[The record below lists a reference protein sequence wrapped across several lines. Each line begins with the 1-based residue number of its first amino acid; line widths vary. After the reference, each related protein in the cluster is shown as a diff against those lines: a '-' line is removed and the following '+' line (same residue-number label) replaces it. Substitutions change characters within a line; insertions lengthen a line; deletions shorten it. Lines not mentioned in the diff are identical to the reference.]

1 MSKGLLV
8 ASFRIL
14 PRSRDADGL
23 SRNEMNGCFQYR
35 ASRVSTPI
43 GCATVPALQ
52 LAGTLFENAE
62 MY

>member
-1 MSKGLLV
+1 MLLIRFCRRLLEI
-8 ASFRIL
+8 SE
-14 PRSRDADGL
+14 
-23 SRNEMNGCFQYR
+23 RNGGFQYS